1 MKRKAVRPRRCS
13 LRLDP
18 PTKAA
23 LEARAEGLWIS
34 ASDLL
39 RLIFKNAMDG
49 ARPAPEGLPPGSSS
63 VAYTVALAAEEEAAL
78 RAWAGNPEGA
88 EFTRILRAVL
98 ADALRR
104 KRIHI

>member
-39 RLIFKNAMDG
+39 RLMFKSAMDG

-63 VAYTVALAAEEEAAL
+63 VAYTVALAADEEAAL

-88 EFTRILRAVL
+88 QFTRILRAVL

-104 KRIHI
+104 KRIQI